1 MVDCADD
8 HESRPDLITKF
19 DPANAAAFQP
29 SDEGATIA
37 NQFGYG
43 AELSTV

>member
-1 MVDCADD
+1 VVVVSSSAPRRC
-8 HESRPDLITKF
+8 
-19 DPANAAAFQP
+19 FQP

-43 AELSTV
+43 TELSTV